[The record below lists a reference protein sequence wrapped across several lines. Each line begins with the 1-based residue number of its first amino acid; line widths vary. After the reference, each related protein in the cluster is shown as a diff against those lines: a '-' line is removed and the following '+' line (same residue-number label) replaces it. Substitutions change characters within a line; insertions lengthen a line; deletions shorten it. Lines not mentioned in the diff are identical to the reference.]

1 MRKFGAMILLALLSL
16 PRRLLTHSATA
27 PEIDVIA
34 GAVEAEAKTTSPPAR
49 RRSARRYTLRVLPA
63 SPRVR
68 PQTT

>member
-1 MRKFGAMILLALLSL
+1 MRKLGSMVLVALLSL

>member
-1 MRKFGAMILLALLSL
+1 MRTLGVFVLLALLSL

-27 PEIDVIA
+27 PEIEVIA
-34 GAVEAEAKTTSPPAR
+34 QAVDAEAKTTAPPTR
-49 RRSARRYTLRVLPA
+49 RPSARRVTIRVLPA